1 MPSQHARE
9 ILDVCGAL
17 PDDAVFSSAEGQAF
31 VSLPIGESLRTF
43 PLFDP
48 AVRDWLTER
57 YLDFQ
62 GVPPSEAALRG
73 ATNLLRARAC
83 FRGVHRT
90 VDLRIGQPSRSAPLY
105 IDLANNRGESVEITA
120 AGWNITRSIPPAT
133 LRSASDQLSLPRPE
147 PAAARANAAD
157 NFSETLL
164 SEPIHQWLLA
174 ALRPKGP
181 YPVLILYG
189 PPQSGKTTLARM
201 IASLLDPAAPQ
212 LCPLPGRRHPIEK
225 LAYRRRVLAFD
236 HVTRMSGSAADALC
250 QLASGTGIEIREPGE
265 HREPLMLDIAR
276 PIILTTP
283 RTGIKDWIP
292 RPDLAARSI
301 TVELREITQPRPSQ
315 DLDAEFETLRP
326 VILGALYTAVSNEW
340 NSPSYLRL
348 APADL
353 YDASAAAD
361 PVFKAVRAF
370 ALDNPA
376 WSGTATDLLNEI
388 CVTLSPRALSHR
400 LHLLAKTLALHGTA
414 LKFERKHDGV
424 RQITFAPNCIAASP
438 VVAAPP
444 SSPRTNKEFVIPA
457 DIPPN
462 IQPPSSIPLKVH
474 RSPCT
479 MDGSCSWRDDAN
491 AFPSDH
497 ANWGSP
503 ARHLLLLRSNHH
515 RIDRWDCE

>member
-1 MPSQHARE
+1 
-9 ILDVCGAL
+9 
-17 PDDAVFSSAEGQAF
+17 
-31 VSLPIGESLRTF
+31 
-43 PLFDP
+43 
-48 AVRDWLTER
+48 
-57 YLDFQ
+57 
-62 GVPPSEAALRG
+62 
-73 ATNLLRARAC
+73 
-83 FRGVHRT
+83 
-90 VDLRIGQPSRSAPLY
+90 
-105 IDLANNRGESVEITA
+105 
-120 AGWNITRSIPPAT
+120 
-133 LRSASDQLSLPRPE
+133 
-147 PAAARANAAD
+147 
-157 NFSETLL
+157 
-164 SEPIHQWLLA
+164 
-174 ALRPKGP
+174 
-181 YPVLILYG
+181 
-189 PPQSGKTTLARM
+189 M
-201 IASLLDPAAPQ
+201 IASLLDPAVPQ
-212 LCPLPGRRHPIEK
+212 LCPLPGRRRPIEK
-225 LAYRRRVLAFD
+225 LAYHRRVLAFD

-376 WSGTATDLLNEI
+376 WSGTATDLLNKI
-388 CVTLSPRALSHR
+388 CVTLTPRALSHR
-400 LHLLAKTLALHGTA
+400 LHVLARTLALHGTTV
-414 LKFERKHDGV
+414 KFERKHNGV
-424 RQITFAPNCIAASP
+424 RQITLVANCMRAPEADSAHPATPI
-438 VVAAPP
+438 
-444 SSPRTNKEFVIPA
+444 NKEFVIPA
-457 DIPPN
+457 DSPPN
-462 IQPPSSIPLKVH
+462 IPLPSSIPLKVH

-479 MDGSCSWRDDAN
+479 MDGSCSWRDHAN

-497 ANWGSP
+497 GNWGSP
-503 ARHLLLLRSNHH
+503 ARHLLLLRSNHN
-515 RIDRWDCE
+515 RIDSWDR